1 MAEIDD
7 LIAATTIEELEA
19 DPYPLWRRMRAERPV
34 AFVPALGA
42 WMVTRWDDCH
52 ALTDRKV
59 LRNST
64 QQLDDYFGLPNIL
77 SMEGS
82 EHKALRKG
90 IDVRFRPQA
99 IARDYEQFARPIAR
113 RYVEEV
119 RPQGRCDAATDLLE
133 RISVRTI
140 GDMLGLADVD
150 DETLL
155 RWFHALASGMV
166 DFERDDD
173 VAARARAAVAEID
186 EDMRAR
192 LDRLARDPDDSALA
206 HMVHVGTPDGRP
218 RTFDELIPTIR
229 VIILG
234 GFQEPG
240 HGAANSLYGLLA
252 DPEQLALALADP
264 AEAIPGAVHEGL
276 RWIAPFGFA
285 DRRALEDIEI
295 AGATIPAG
303 ADIAL
308 VLSSCNRDETRY
320 VDADRFDL
328 RRERI
333 PHASFGF
340 GTHYCSGHAVTRP
353 FEEIALEEVLAGL
366 PGLRLDPERPPVV
379 QGVAVRGA
387 WSLPVVWDA

>member
-240 HGAANSLYGLLA
+240 HGAGIALYGILADAEQRELVLA
-252 DPEQLALALADP
+252 DPQSALP
-264 AEAIPGAVHEGL
+264 AAVHEGL
-276 RWIAPFGFA
+276 RWIAPFGLA
-285 DRRALEDIEI
+285 ERRALDDIEI
-295 AGATIPAG
+295 NGAVIPGG
-303 ADIAL
+303 AEMSL
-308 VLSSCNRDETRY
+308 VLASCNRDETRY
-320 VDADRFDL
+320 ENPDRFDL
-328 RRERI
+328 RRPRVA
-333 PHASFGF
+333 HAAFGF
-340 GTHYCSGHAVTRP
+340 GTHYCSGHAVSRS
-353 FEEIALEEVLAGL
+353 FEEIALEEILGGL
-366 PGLRLDPERPPVV
+366 PGLRLDADAEPVIR
-379 QGVAVRGA
+379 GVAARGV
-387 WSLPVVWDA
+387 WSMPVVWDA